1 MEYEIS
7 FEVPHQIFVIDA
19 DDEFD
24 AAEKIK
30 GQMDGITIDES
41 FKQKYRDN
49 AQLHYPTEIEK
60 FKNRL

>member
-41 FKQKYRDN
+41 FRFEDLN
-49 AQLHYPTEIEK
+49 ILGIREK
-60 FKNRL
+60 GGK